1 MKHAISGFV
10 ATPASRVFVCAS
22 MVADQ
27 AEIED
32 QRCIIMAFTW
42 LKLMLRALELKKRR
56 VNFASLGHWL
66 PMVKQRG
73 KDAVKD
79 L

>member
-1 MKHAISGFV
+1 
-10 ATPASRVFVCAS
+10 

-32 QRCIIMAFTW
+32 QRCAIMAFTW

-56 VNFASLGHWL
+56 VKYASLGHWL
-66 PMVKQRG
+66 STMKQRG